1 MKRTK
6 NQKKL
11 EADIQTSQKKQKVF
25 LSGYSESDKMFGI
38 FLGIV
43 FLIIAIVALFFKK
56 ADKDEQPLLP
66 QGIWTLIIV
75 ASLIICPLS
84 ILGFDCIVTVDAGTV
99 GVQNTFG
106 NIASD
111 ELTPGISFK
120 NPFTDVIQYS
130 TQTQQVFEISS
141 VPSKEGLI
149 VTLDVSILYKIMPT
163 KADFIAQNLGD
174 TYSDTVIVSQLRSI
188 VREITAKYEA
198 KALYTVGRENITNEI
213 FDVLEPV
220 LAERGIILEKVLLR
234 DLQLP
239 TTVTTSIE
247 KKLAAEQEALQ
258 MQFVLQKETQEA
270 ERKRVEARGI
280 ADAQA
285 IIHESLT
292 PAYLTWY
299 FISHLKDMD
308 GTYFVPLGSSGLP
321 LFFDMQGLVNK

>member
-1 MKRTK
+1 
-6 NQKKL
+6 
-11 EADIQTSQKKQKVF
+11 
-25 LSGYSESDKMFGI
+25 MFGVI
-38 FLGIV
+38 LGV
-43 FLIIAIVALFFKK
+43 FFLIVAIVAIFLKRM
-56 ADKDEQPLLP
+56 DKNDGPLLP
-66 QGIWTLIIV
+66 QKLWSIIIIG
-75 ASLIICPLS
+75 SLIICPLS

-106 NIASD
+106 SISPE
-111 ELTPGISFK
+111 ELSPGIAFK

-163 KADFIAQNLGD
+163 KADEIAQKLGVE
-174 TYSDTVIVSQLRSI
+174 YSDTVIISQLRSV

-239 TTVTTSIE
+239 STVTTSIE

-299 FISHLKDMD
+299 FISHLKDME
-308 GTYFVPLGSSGLP
+308 GTYFVPLGNNGLP
-321 LFFDMQGLVNK
+321 LFFDMQGLIKN

>member
-1 MKRTK
+1 
-6 NQKKL
+6 
-11 EADIQTSQKKQKVF
+11 
-25 LSGYSESDKMFGI
+25 MFGL
-38 FLGIV
+38 FLGIF
-43 FLIIAIVALFFKK
+43 FLIVAILAIFLKK
-56 ADKDEQPLLP
+56 ADKSEGNQFLSSKL
-66 QGIWTLIIV
+66 WNMIIV
-75 ASLIICPLS
+75 GSLIISPLS

-106 NIASD
+106 NISPD
-111 ELTPGISFK
+111 ELSPGIGFK
-120 NPFTDVIQYS
+120 SPFTDVIQYS

-163 KADFIAQNLGD
+163 EADYIAKNLGE
-174 TYSDTVIVSQLRSI
+174 TYSDTVIISQLRS
-188 VREITAKYEA
+188 VTREITAKYEA

-220 LAERGIILEKVLLR
+220 LEERGIILEKVLLR

-239 TTVTTSIE
+239 STVTTSIE

-308 GTYFVPLGSSGLP
+308 GTYFVPLGSNGLP
-321 LFFDMQGLVNK
+321 LFFDMQGLVGK